1 MRVALVYLRETEDGL
16 TTRGV
21 IRVYK
26 VKDKDFLEKVNSPD
40 ISEDELSI
48 WIDENGK
55 ELSVIP
61 VDHVI
66 VAPAL

>member
-1 MRVALVYLRETEDGL
+1 MRIALIYLRETEDGL

-26 VKDKDFLEKVNSPD
+26 VKDKDFLEKVNASD

-48 WIDENGK
+48 WIDEHGK

-61 VDHVI
+61 IDHVMTI
-66 VAPAL
+66 PTL